1 MLFSYEIGAAGCRRY
16 TTAEDAARDIIAAMS
31 DDEIRE
37 EFTDYLYF
45 VYSISDPGDALP
57 PRDTVISALAQGL
70 AEIPAGGACAVGD
83 FAPVWVYR
91 EE

>member
-1 MLFSYEIGAAGCRRY
+1 MLFTYETVAAGCRRY
-16 TTAEDAARDIIAAMS
+16 TTAESAARAIVSEMS
-31 DDEIRE
+31 GDEIRE
-37 EFTDYLYF
+37 EFSDYLYF
-45 VYSISDPGDALP
+45 AYSISDPGDALP

-70 AEIPAGGACAVGD
+70 AEMPAGGACTVGD

>member
-16 TTAEDAARDIIAAMS
+16 ATAEDAARDIIAAMS

-37 EFTDYLYF
+37 EFSDYLYYT
-45 VYSISDPGDALP
+45 YSIIDTGDALP

-70 AEIPAGGACAVGD
+70 AEIPAGGACTVGD